1 MPRKK
6 KIPTTPT
13 ATPVNAFRAEDG
25 SLWDS
30 EAEALS
36 ASALS
41 ILQQVG
47 RAWVEQEACYGEI
60 DAQKVSELFDNPTD
74 PDNLRVLEAVAAW
87 VNARGVAGQ

>member
-6 KIPTTPT
+6 KIPATPT
-13 ATPVNAFRAEDG
+13 ATPVDAFRAEDG

-60 DAQKVSELFDNPTD
+60 EGSKVLDLFLNPTD
-74 PDNLRVLEAVAAW
+74 PGNLRVLEAAAAW
-87 VNARGVAGQ
+87 VNAREAAGQ